1 MKKIIVIIAVAV
13 LLQLMF
19 VPASFAAPPSWGG
32 QNNCGNTCYTVQY
45 GDTLFSIGRRF
56 GIYPYDIARANGLYD
71 PDYIY
76 AGQVLYIP
84 PGRVWYQ
91 SGYGYGGN
99 QSGGGYGGYQSG
111 YGCGG
116 NQSGGGCGGY
126 QPGYGGYQPGYG
138 NGDDYSGGSS
148 Y

>member
-1 MKKIIVIIAVAV
+1 MKKIIVIIAVVV

-19 VPASFAAPPSWGG
+19 VPASFAAPPAWGG
-32 QNNCGNTCYTVQY
+32 EDNCGNTCYIVRY

-56 GIYPYDIARANGLYD
+56 GIYPYDIAQANGLYN
-71 PDYIY
+71 PNYIY

-91 SGYGYGGN
+91 SGYGC
-99 QSGGGYGGYQSG
+99 GGYQSG
-111 YGCGG
+111 GY
-116 NQSGGGCGGY
+116 GCGGY
-126 QPGYGGYQPGYG
+126 QPGYGYGGYQPDYGHGGYE
-138 NGDDYSGGSS
+138 DYSGDHNHGSS